1 MYKWAYF
8 IHIYLY
14 KICFHNTHWSKCL
27 CLFQKKS
34 YVHSTKKLS
43 QLFFTV
49 CSNKQQRQEE
59 KLKITF
65 NDNRPKLHLRNTYV
79 QELCTC
85 LRGALCCLKSNYF
98 SKECHQDYSLES
110 LTSGLFYKT
119 VKQGLRS
126 LHHPFKS
133 GLV

>member
-1 MYKWAYF
+1 MRLASLEPCANELILYTYIYIKSAF
-8 IHIYLY
+8 IIHIGQNAFV
-14 KICFHNTHWSKCL
+14 CSK
-27 CLFQKKS
+27 KKS

-126 LHHPFKS
+126 
-133 GLV
+133 